1 MLNVTQIPA
10 DRVAFIDP
18 RTGLVS
24 REWYRF
30 LLNLFDLTGGGSNST
45 TLEDLQLT
53 PAAIDYSADIS
64 KIRAD
69 LEIGTAPFPNFG
81 TLAYQNAEN
90 VTVVRLNTVDPTTGV
105 SNGHIYENAN
115 FLVLDGTAGVVQSF
129 NGTAR
134 TVTQNTGFRP
144 FLTNAYDLGTFSQTW
159 KSLYTTDIWFNGS
172 AAKNL
177 YSDSS
182 FSIIDGS
189 SGSIM
194 AANGTTVA
202 VAQATAFRPRASSSY
217 TLGTSG
223 QRWTSIYADELLLTA
238 SGTTK
243 FYDSSSFAVI
253 DGSSGS
259 IMAANGTAV
268 AVAQSNALRPNA
280 SSTYSLGTSSQ
291 RWTSIYAN
299 ELIAGA
305 SGAAQYQ
312 ENSGF
317 AVVNGTSGVVTAF
330 NGTAVTVTQAT
341 GFRPFAD
348 NTYTLGTSGQRW
360 SEVYA
365 AVGTINT
372 SDGTQKQQVRDLT
385 DAERN
390 VAKAIKGLIRAYKF
404 NNAVEAKG
412 DEARIHIG
420 VIAQDV
426 QAAFAAEGLDATK
439 YGLFCSD
446 TYDTL
451 DGKTETRLGVR
462 YGELLAFVI
471 GSL

>member
-30 LLNLFDLTGGGSNST
+30 LLNLFNLTGGGSNST
-45 TLEDLQLT
+45 TLEDLQLA

-105 SNGHIYENAN
+105 SNGQIYENSN

-129 NGTAR
+129 NGVAR

-177 YSDSS
+177 YSNSS
-182 FSIIDGS
+182 FSIIDGAN
-189 SGSIM
+189 GSIM

-202 VAQATAFRPRASSSY
+202 VAQATALRPNASSSY

-223 QRWTSIYADELLLTA
+223 QR
-238 SGTTK
+238 
-243 FYDSSSFAVI
+243 
-253 DGSSGS
+253 
-259 IMAANGTAV
+259 
-268 AVAQSNALRPNA
+268 
-280 SSTYSLGTSSQ
+280 
-291 RWTSIYAN
+291 
-299 ELIAGA
+299 
-305 SGAAQYQ
+305 
-312 ENSGF
+312 
-317 AVVNGTSGVVTAF
+317 
-330 NGTAVTVTQAT
+330 
-341 GFRPFAD
+341 
-348 NTYTLGTSGQRW
+348 
-360 SEVYA
+360 
-365 AVGTINT
+365 
-372 SDGTQKQQVRDLT
+372 
-385 DAERN
+385 
-390 VAKAIKGLIRAYKF
+390 
-404 NNAVEAKG
+404 
-412 DEARIHIG
+412 
-420 VIAQDV
+420 
-426 QAAFAAEGLDATK
+426 
-439 YGLFCSD
+439 
-446 TYDTL
+446 
-451 DGKTETRLGVR
+451 
-462 YGELLAFVI
+462 
-471 GSL
+471 